1 MKLRLPHA
9 PYIGNKI
16 ALDLSTCGFVS
27 LLHGIEGISKIA
39 QNFIEADIKEEI
51 KIEEKAREILEE
63 NLDEIEFMQADEHQ
77 LFWKIKHKLAEN
89 EGFILN
95 WEDRYNHLAH
105 KILDE
110 LYEED
115 LIEYSTSETRVK
127 NVIFKAIDG
136 YVKIYNEIENIVNE
150 KINNYKRKIVFGSEE
165 YDLIFDRLYQEE
177 LKKKGFL

>member
-16 ALDLSTCGFVS
+16 AIDLSNCGFVKV
-27 LLHGIEGISKIA
+27 LYGIEGVAKVA
-39 QNFIEADIKEEI
+39 QKYIEKDIQEEM
-51 KIEEKAREILEE
+51 KIEDKVREILEE
-63 NLDEIEFMQADEHQ
+63 NLEEIEFMQADEHQ
-77 LFWKIKHKLAEN
+77 LFWKIKQRLAQQEN
-89 EGFILN
+89 FILN

-115 LIEYSTSETRVK
+115 LIEYATSETRVK
-127 NVIFKAIDG
+127 NVIFKAINS
-136 YVKIYNEIENIVNE
+136 YVKAYDELEEIVSE
-150 KINNYKRKIVFGSEE
+150 KIHNYKRKIVFGSEE

-177 LKKKGFL
+177 LKKRGFL

>member
-1 MKLRLPHA
+1 MKQ
-9 PYIGNKI
+9 
-16 ALDLSTCGFVS
+16 T
-27 LLHGIEGISKIA
+27 
-39 QNFIEADIKEEI
+39 
-51 KIEEKAREILEE
+51 
-63 NLDEIEFMQADEHQ
+63 
-77 LFWKIKHKLAEN
+77 
-89 EGFILN
+89 LN
-95 WEDRYNHLAH
+95 WEDRYIHLAH

-150 KINNYKRKIVFGSEE
+150 KISNYKRKIVFGSEE

>member
-16 ALDLSTCGFVS
+16 ALDLSNCGFVNV
-27 LLHGIEGISKIA
+27 LHGIEPISKIA
-39 QNFIEADIKEEI
+39 QKFIEEDIKEEMR
-51 KIEEKAREILEE
+51 IEEKAREILEE
-63 NLDEIEFMQADEHQ
+63 NLDEIEFMQADEQQ

-89 EGFILN
+89 QNFILN
-95 WEDRYNHLAH
+95 WEDRYNNLAH

-110 LYEED
+110 LYDED
-115 LIEYSTSETRVK
+115 LIEFSTSETRVK
-127 NVIFKAIDG
+127 NIIFKAIDS
-136 YVKIYNEIENIVNE
+136 YTKIYNEIEEIVNE
-150 KINNYKRKIVFGSEE
+150 KISNYKRKIIFGSEE